1 MKKLGSRV
9 HDPLFHARVRQIR
22 THRLRI
28 EVVLRPP
35 QLLADVARLILPDL
49 FRPRIGLLLLR
60 QQHGELALR
69 HRTRRRIQIADKV
82 GDVLPVHGH
91 LVRRVI
97 VGPRG
102 IPEQGRYLIARLHH
116 LHEQVAILRIGPI
129 VELVVKTPP
138 QFGVLAELQHREN
151 VGIVG
156 RDHDLAV
163 SAGLMAIDVI
173 LRQPIQ
179 FSGTGDFH
187 APLVI
192 GNVAFVQ
199 RHLTCKVVVELFE
212 AGASGIVLVDASQ
225 AELQQLALHVVA
237 RGCVRLGK
245 VQSRER
251 LVHIAIQR

>member
-1 MKKLGSRV
+1 MMPFFTL
-9 HDPLFHARVRQIR
+9 VRQIR

-49 FRPRIGLLLLR
+49 FRPWIGLLLLG

-82 GDVLPVHGH
+82 GDVLPVHSH

-116 LHEQVAILRIGPI
+116 LHEQIAILRIGPV
-129 VELVVKTPP
+129 VELIVQAPT
-138 QFGVLAELQHREN
+138 QFRVLAKLQHRKN
-151 VGIVG
+151 VWVVG

-163 SAGLMAIDVI
+163 CAGL
-173 LRQPIQ
+173 
-179 FSGTGDFH
+179 
-187 APLVI
+187 
-192 GNVAFVQ
+192 VA
-199 RHLTCKVVVELFE
+199 
-212 AGASGIVLVDASQ
+212 SM
-225 AELQQLALHVVA
+225 
-237 RGCVRLGK
+237 
-245 VQSRER
+245 
-251 LVHIAIQR
+251 